1 MKHLVQKKAMKITKM
16 INKTTMINKTMMNNK
31 IKKKTGSIVKS
42 PILLPRSIKKINHL
56 RNKSLNMWKSN
67 LQIIQQVIIG
77 RLIIICMIW
86 MNYQGTLNSEDTIL
100 LNTKQQFKLVAYDW
114 YTLCML
120 CINAFIQ
127 NIYEFLNL
135 NNFFLN

>member
-1 MKHLVQKKAMKITKM
+1 M

-31 IKKKTGSIVKS
+31 IKKKTGWIVKS
-42 PILLPRSIKKINHL
+42 PILLPRSIKKINHH

-86 MNYQGTLNSEDTIL
+86 MN
-100 LNTKQQFKLVAYDW
+100 
-114 YTLCML
+114 
-120 CINAFIQ
+120 
-127 NIYEFLNL
+127 
-135 NNFFLN
+135 